1 MDTEIIAIYRT
12 DRNRRVPM
20 KNYQRISLLVTA
32 TMLAI
37 ALTACSGTVNKIT
50 DKVVIGEGSGSG
62 EVVSKGKHSFEADEF
77 GSLKVVTEAMLID
90 VVRSQSDKAEVEL
103 LADSKVEK
111 DITFNVAI
119 KNDVLEIETKEKN
132 SKIIKDNRGERRL
145 IISLPDKQ
153 YDKVT
158 INNNFG
164 AIEGAQLHA
173 NALHVKIDAG
183 SIRLSDIA
191 GAIKAETATGDI
203 EVNGI
208 SLDNDLVAKTEVGTI
223 RVKLNEAPAAASVSL
238 KSEVGSVTSHLET
251 MEYSAN
257 TKREITGTIG
267 TKGPRLEATVSVGS
281 VTVEV

>member
-1 MDTEIIAIYRT
+1 
-12 DRNRRVPM
+12 M
-20 KNYQRISLLVTA
+20 KSYQRISLLVTA
-32 TMLAI
+32 TMLALT
-37 ALTACSGTVNKIT
+37 LTACGGTVNKFT

-90 VVRSQSDKAEVEL
+90 IVRSQSEEAEVEL

-145 IISLPDKQ
+145 IISLPEKQ

-164 AIEGAQLHA
+164 AIEGAKLHA
-173 NALHVKIDAG
+173 NSLHVKIDAG
-183 SIRLSDIA
+183 SIRLNDVA
-191 GAIKAETATGDI
+191 GAIRAETATGDI

-208 SLDNDLVAKTEVGTI
+208 NLDNDLVAKTEVGTI
-223 RVKLNEAPAAASVSL
+223 RVKLNETPAAANVSL

-251 MEYSAN
+251 MDYTAN

-267 TKGPRLEATVSVGS
+267 TKGPRLEASVSVGS

>member
-1 MDTEIIAIYRT
+1 
-12 DRNRRVPM
+12 M